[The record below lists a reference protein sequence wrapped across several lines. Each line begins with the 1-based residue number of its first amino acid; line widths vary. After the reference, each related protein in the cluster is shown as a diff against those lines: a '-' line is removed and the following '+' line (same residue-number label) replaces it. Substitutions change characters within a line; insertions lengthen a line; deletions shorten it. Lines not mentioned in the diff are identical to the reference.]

1 MADLGSSQGPRR
13 YRCVPGDASS
23 ACKDTVPDNLSQF
36 VVLPQ
41 LQRIAAQVVNAGAAQ
56 YRESVVEGHHARAN
70 VRAMKVGNNTAQND
84 FQDSVLYSL
93 LGLDLILDRTGQL
106 VVSCQVRSCPSAWQ
120 N

>member
-1 MADLGSSQGPRR
+1 LADLGSSQGPRR
-13 YRCVPGDASS
+13 YRCVPGDARS